1 MIEKSPQPQPQPQFF
16 RRSTHNPNYSTILSE
31 KSTPNINHNSTQLL
45 YHPQP
50 QQHHNFVAKNIP
62 NPNHSPIFL
71 EMATPTPTSTTIFF
85 NFATPTPTLTTIFE
99 NFQPPTQPQ
108 PNFWP
113 KMTRNWGYPQL
124 GPNFP
129 HIPGRNFIGI
139 YFKGVFLF
147 VVW

>member
-1 MIEKSPQPQPQPQFF
+1 MIKIVVKIEGFMIEKSPQPQPQFF

-85 NFATPTPTLTTIFE
+85 NFATPTLTTIFE
-99 NFQPPTQPQ
+99 NLQPPTQFLDK
-108 PNFWP
+108 NDL
-113 KMTRNWGYPQL
+113 KL
-124 GPNFP
+124 GISP
-129 HIPGRNFIGI
+129 IGAQ
-139 YFKGVFLF
+139 FSVHPC
-147 VVW
+147 